1 MTSTRPA
8 LQRFTLAL
16 GAAATLALGLG
27 LSGCVPLVVG
37 GAAAAGVGMVATDRR
52 SSGAQVDDQ
61 AIELR
66 GGARVREIA
75 NDNMYVSITSF
86 NRQVL
91 LTGTVGSEADKR
103 RVEDAVKRVDNVR
116 SVVNELVVGPPSTFQ
131 ERSNDT
137 FITGKVKASL
147 LDAKDIFA
155 NSFKVVTERSVVYI
169 MGIATRREAD
179 RASDIARG
187 VSGVAKVV
195 RVMDI
200 VTDAELANLQ
210 RSGSA
215 APPPAPAPVQD
226 AGPGSS
232 SSSSSRVP
240 LPPMAP
246 LPQGNVAPAPAPA
259 NNGVVTSP
267 VR

>member
-1 MTSTRPA
+1 MKTRSAQRLLIAFTAVAA
-8 LQRFTLAL
+8 L
-16 GAAATLALGLG
+16 AASLP
-27 LSGCVPLVVG
+27 GCVPLVVG
-37 GAAAAGVGMVATDRR
+37 GAAVAGAGMVATDRR
-52 SSGAQVDDQ
+52 SSGVQLDDQ
-61 AIELR
+61 GIELR
-66 GGARVREIA
+66 GAARVSQIA
-75 NDNMYVSITSF
+75 NDNMNVTVVSY

-91 LTGTVGSEADKR
+91 LVGTVGSEADKQ
-103 RVEDAVKRVDNVR
+103 RVGAEMQRIENVR
-116 SVVNELVVGPPSTFQ
+116 SVVNEVTVGPGSNLAD
-131 ERSNDT
+131 RSNDT
-137 FITGKVKASL
+137 YLTGKVKASL

-226 AGPGSS
+226 AGPGSPP
-232 SSSSSRVP
+232 SSSSRVP